1 MRIPDSTENRSA
13 QFVLIA
19 TSLSFFLII
28 LDTTVVNVALGQI
41 QVSLGASVTGLQW
54 VLNAYT
60 LVFASSLLTA
70 GALCDR
76 QGAKYVF
83 VAGLI
88 SFCGASLACGMAAD
102 VSILVAARILQ
113 GVGAA
118 LSVPSSL
125 ALLTASFPESSSR
138 ARAVGVWAGTG
149 GLALGAGPIVGGVFV
164 DRFGWPS
171 IFLLNLPVGLT
182 GVWLALSH
190 APTTRRFEN
199 RRLDLA
205 GQMIAFLSLGSL
217 SGAFVE
223 AGSLGWMH
231 PLVITGF
238 IVFAITSAS
247 FLFVESRSEHP
258 MLPLSL
264 FRVASISTSCLV
276 GLLTNFAYYGLLFV
290 LSLYFQLVKG
300 YSPLKTGLAFLPMT
314 AVVTV
319 ANVVAGR
326 MTARFGP
333 KFPMAAGQA
342 LAATGYIVLAF
353 AGVQT
358 PYAMIIGPL
367 LAAGIGVALTVPA
380 MTAAVLADIEMQ
392 RAGIASA
399 ALNAARQTGGVVGV
413 GVFGSLLVGG
423 TGRLIV
429 GMHSALIAAGVA
441 LAIGSLV
448 SVIGLHVPK
457 GKLPRKSDF

>member
-1 MRIPDSTENRSA
+1 MRILESTENRSA
-13 QFVLIA
+13 RLVLTA

-28 LDTTVVNVALGQI
+28 LDTTVVNVALRQI

-54 VLNAYT
+54 VVNAYT
-60 LVFASSLLTA
+60 LVFASTLLTA

-76 QGAKYVF
+76 RGAKHVF

-88 SFCGASLACGMAAD
+88 LFSTASLACSAAPD
-102 VSILVAARILQ
+102 VATLVAARVVQ

-118 LSVPSSL
+118 LCVPSSL
-125 ALLTASFPESSSR
+125 ALLTASFPESAPR

-149 GLALGAGPIVGGVFV
+149 GIALGAGPIVGGIIV
-164 DRFGWPS
+164 DRFGWAS
-171 IFLLNLPVGLT
+171 IFFLNLPVGLA
-182 GVWLALSH
+182 GIWLALSY
-190 APTTRRFEN
+190 APTTCRLDS
-199 RRLDLA
+199 RRLDIA
-205 GQMIAFLSLGSL
+205 GQVVAFLSLSSL
-217 SGAFVE
+217 SGACVE

-238 IVFAITSAS
+238 IAFAATSAS
-247 FLFVESRSEHP
+247 FLFIESRSEYP

-264 FRVASISTSCLV
+264 FRVASVSTSCLV

-290 LSLYFQLVKG
+290 LSLYFQLGKG

-326 MTARFGP
+326 LTARFGP

-342 LAATGYIVLAF
+342 LAATGYMVLAC
-353 AGVQT
+353 AGVET
-358 PYAMIIGPL
+358 PYAMIMGPL
-367 LAAGIGVALTVPA
+367 LAAGTGVALTVPA
-380 MTAAVLADIEMQ
+380 MTAGVLADIEKP

-413 GVFGSLLVGG
+413 GVFGSLLAGG
-423 TGRLIV
+423 TGGLIV

-441 LAIGSLV
+441 LAIGCVV

-457 GKLPRKSDF
+457 AKLRRKSGF